1 MACTKPLY
9 ESPRPELP
17 IVNIVNPSI
26 SISSDGLTATI
37 ITDQELTGM
46 DSLTTLAKQPIPV
59 RDLIEIAHPGLH
71 DSSMVMYANVFSSKI
86 TARELIRS

>member
-26 SISSDGLTATI
+26 SISSNGFTATI
-37 ITDQELTGM
+37 ITDRELTGL
-46 DSLTTLAKQPIPV
+46 DSLTYLAKQPIPV
-59 RDLIEIAHPGLH
+59 RDLIEISHP
-71 DSSMVMYANVFSSKI
+71 
-86 TARELIRS
+86 